1 MKIIKEN
8 NKYTNNNINLNTTEE
23 NESFKSN
30 DITITNKS
38 KDKKGIYFFIII
50 FLLCIIITDY
60 FIFFKFSIIK
70 TNLMKKQNLIN
81 DNLTQNISTNIPS
94 LKILKREEALN
105 IGLPFIK
112 KCIEGILIINNTK
125 YKRVK
130 NPKISVVIPCYNC
143 AQYLKASLRS
153 IQNQDMND
161 IEIIIVN
168 DNSNNETTNLIK
180 QLEKEDERIK
190 VYNNKKNMKLLYTRS
205 LGVLKSGGKY
215 VVTLDAD
222 DMFLDSDVFD
232 VLYTEAEDGNFDIIS
247 YRIFEA
253 NDYYE
258 RNEIK
263 EHIYNNKSHNLK
275 IYQPELSCYVISSN
289 DSLSSIQNDIN
300 IWGKLFRTSVYK
312 SAINLI
318 SDIIY
323 TYPILWDEDVIMLY
337 TISNVASSYKYIR
350 KYGYFHYVGDYSVS
364 NSINKNDKAYSSL
377 IKLNIELKLCKQE
390 CCNIP
395 AMNLIKDQEF
405 FKKVN
410 EDESK
415 NYLIKVI
422 NKILHKDNIDIY
434 YKNEIKNLY
443 QEYRDK
449 SNTF

>member
-1 MKIIKEN
+1 MI
-8 NKYTNNNINLNTTEE
+8 
-23 NESFKSN
+23 
-30 DITITNKS
+30 
-38 KDKKGIYFFIII
+38 
-50 FLLCIIITDY
+50 
-60 FIFFKFSIIK
+60 
-70 TNLMKKQNLIN
+70 
-81 DNLTQNISTNIPS
+81 
-94 LKILKREEALN
+94 
-105 IGLPFIK
+105 
-112 KCIEGILIINNTK
+112 
-125 YKRVK
+125 
-130 NPKISVVIPCYNC
+130 
-143 AQYLKASLRS
+143 
-153 IQNQDMND
+153 
-161 IEIIIVN
+161 
-168 DNSNNETTNLIK
+168 
-180 QLEKEDERIK
+180 
-190 VYNNKKNMKLLYTRS
+190 
-205 LGVLKSGGKY
+205 
-215 VVTLDAD
+215 
-222 DMFLDSDVFD
+222 
-232 VLYTEAEDGNFDIIS
+232 
-247 YRIFEA
+247 
-253 NDYYE
+253 
-258 RNEIK
+258 
-263 EHIYNNKSHNLK
+263 H
-275 IYQPELSCYVISSN
+275 
-289 DSLSSIQNDIN
+289 SLSSIQNDIN